1 MLCKWRKNLVNK
13 IKSTALGK
21 KSVMTNED
29 LQAYLEGDFKQ
40 SVIDFN

>member
-1 MLCKWRKNLVNK
+1 MTKVTKQAK
-13 IKSTALGK
+13 GK
-21 KSVMTNED
+21 KAVMTNED